1 MDARIEK
8 ELLALLPRFRR
19 FALGLARNPGDAD
32 DLVQSAL
39 EKAVSRIDQWEPG
52 TRLDSWVFRII
63 QTTHIDLIRGR
74 KRNDRFLEVVEN
86 QSERSHD
93 GERALEARNTL
104 DAVRHAIFNLPEEQ
118 RAVIMLVSVEGLS
131 YREAAETLG
140 IPMGT
145 LTSRLVRGRNAL
157 MHMMSFP
164 EDKNPEGSGPG
175 EINFNISHLEKG
187 AKQ

>member
-1 MDARIEK
+1 MDTRIEK
-8 ELLALLPRFRR
+8 ELLSLLPRFRR
-19 FALGLARNPGDAD
+19 FALGLTRNPGDAD
-32 DLVQSAL
+32 DLVQTAL

-63 QTTHIDLIRGR
+63 QTTHIDMIRGR
-74 KRNDRFLEVVEN
+74 KRNDSFLELVKNQEN
-86 QSERSHD
+86 RSHD

-131 YREAAETLG
+131 YKEAAETLA

-157 MHMMSFP
+157 MQMMSFP
-164 EDKNPEGSGPG
+164 EGSGPNDPS
-175 EINFNISHLEKG
+175 EMNFNISHLEKG

>member
-1 MDARIEK
+1 LDERIEK
-8 ELLALLPRFRR
+8 ELVSLLPRFRR
-19 FALGLARNPGDAD
+19 FALGLARNPSDAD
-32 DLVQSAL
+32 DLVQTAM

-63 QTTHIDLIRGR
+63 QTTHIDQIRGK

-86 QSERSHD
+86 NAQRSHD
-93 GERALEARNTL
+93 GERAVEARSSL

-118 RAVIMLVSVEGLS
+118 RSVIMLVSVEGLS
-131 YREAAETLG
+131 YKEAAETLG

-157 MHMMSFP
+157 MHMLGS
-164 EDKNPEGSGPG
+164 PEGDGSKSAD
-175 EINFNISHLEKG
+175 FNNLHLEKG
-187 AKQ
+187 AMK

>member
-1 MDARIEK
+1 MDGHIEK
-8 ELLALLPRFRR
+8 ELVGLLPRFRR
-19 FALGLARNPGDAD
+19 FALGLTRNPGDAD
-32 DLVQSAL
+32 DLVQNAL
-39 EKAVSRIDQWEPG
+39 EKAISRINQWEPG

-63 QTTHIDLIRGR
+63 QTTHIDQIRGK
-74 KRNDRFLEVVEN
+74 KRNERFLEVVEN
-86 QSERSHD
+86 QGEKSHD

-104 DAVRHAIFNLPEEQ
+104 DAVRHAIFNLPDEQ

-131 YREAAETLG
+131 YKEAAETLS

-164 EDKNPEGSGPG
+164 EGEGSDQV
-175 EINFNISHLEKG
+175 NFNISNLEKG
-187 AKQ
+187 AKK

>member
-1 MDARIEK
+1 LDNHIEK
-8 ELLALLPRFRR
+8 ELVSLLPRFRR
-19 FALGLARNPGDAD
+19 FALGLTRNPSDAD
-32 DLVQSAL
+32 DLVQSAI
-39 EKAVSRIDQWEPG
+39 EKAVGRIDQWEPG

-63 QTTHIDLIRGR
+63 QTTHIDQIRGK

-86 QSERSHD
+86 TAERSHD
-93 GERALEARNTL
+93 GERAVEARNTL

-131 YREAAETLG
+131 YKEAAETLA

-157 MHMMSFP
+157 MNMLSSP
-164 EDKNPEGSGPG
+164 DGDGLENTD
-175 EINFNISHLEKG
+175 FNNLHLEKG
-187 AKQ
+187 ATK

>member
-1 MDARIEK
+1 M
-8 ELLALLPRFRR
+8 
-19 FALGLARNPGDAD
+19 GLTRNPGDAD
-32 DLVQSAL
+32 DLVQTAL

-63 QTTHIDLIRGR
+63 QTTHIDMIRGR
-74 KRNDRFLEVVEN
+74 KRNDSFLELVKN
-86 QSERSHD
+86 QEDRSHD

-118 RAVIMLVSVEGLS
+118 RAVIMLVSVEGFS
-131 YREAAETLG
+131 YKEAAETLA

-164 EDKNPEGSGPG
+164 EGSGPD
-175 EINFNISHLEKG
+175 EMNFNISHLEKG